1 MPSQRKPHREPLY
14 KLDPVFA
21 MRGKIRN
28 LLEDMTKDYAELAQ
42 SGTYLTYRLAMAKHC
57 AEAKGILHV
66 LAACE
71 ASRFKE
77 DIL

>member
-1 MPSQRKPHREPLY
+1 MTKQRKPHGEPLY
-14 KLDPVFA
+14 KLDPVYA

-28 LLEDMTKDYAELAQ
+28 LLEDMTKDYAELAK
-42 SGTYLTYRLAMAKHC
+42 SGTYLTYRLAMSKHC

-66 LAACE
+66 IAACE
-71 ASRFKE
+71 ASRYKE

>member
-1 MPSQRKPHREPLY
+1 MQGQRKPYREPAY
-14 KLDPVFA
+14 KMDPVFA
-21 MRGKIRN
+21 MKGKIRT
-28 LLEDMTKDYAELAQ
+28 LLEDMTKDYTELAK